1 MASKRKRSGPLPFS
15 AADVAELARS
25 NPYIEQLIEDPNLR
39 KNVSAAINS
48 GKSAYGRL
56 SNGNVNPQALLE
68 DRKLHAELGRAL
80 GAARD
85 ATIVL
90 VNAPNRRRRSGLTFG
105 RVLILGAIG
114 TGVALGVSES
124 LRSKVLDVLFGAEEE
139 FEYTPPAP
147 PSSPSPTTTAGAA

>member
-1 MASKRKRSGPLPFS
+1 MASKRKRSGAVPFS
-15 AADVAELARS
+15 AADIANLARS
-25 NPYIEQLIEDPNLR
+25 NPYIERLIEDPKLR
-39 KNVSAAINS
+39 RNVATAVASS
-48 GKSAYGRL
+48 KSAYERL
-56 SNGNVNPQALLE
+56 SNGKVDPQALLE

-90 VNAPNRRRRSGLTFG
+90 IESPRRRRRGLTFG
-105 RVLILGAIG
+105 RVLMVGAIG
-114 TGVALGVSES
+114 GAVALAVSES

-147 PSSPSPTTTAGAA
+147 PSSPSPSTTVGAA